1 MQKLISRCNFESDSK
16 FRKDFVY
23 INKFSVWNNYF
34 ILFHKQILCYI
45 KASDIAY
52 TFIARSVY
60 LYSCLMQIYPS
71 PFWFAS
77 WGGDYCRLY
86 SWDSIQRIS
95 SIYEID
101 SLGTSS
107 RTENDT
113 ANHAASKLVTFTCYC
128 VISTYLCWVLVKTY
142 ELI

>member
-1 MQKLISRCNFESDSK
+1 MQKFISRCNFESDSK

-60 LYSCLMQIYPS
+60 LYSCLI
-71 PFWFAS
+71 
-77 WGGDYCRLY
+77 
-86 SWDSIQRIS
+86 
-95 SIYEID
+95 
-101 SLGTSS
+101 
-107 RTENDT
+107 
-113 ANHAASKLVTFTCYC
+113 
-128 VISTYLCWVLVKTY
+128 
-142 ELI
+142 